1 MFVIVRHG
9 NTFESGTPP
18 RRIGA
23 RTDIPLTAKG
33 LEQAHALGAHFAER
47 NIRFDR
53 ILVSPL
59 TRTQQTAQAIME
71 AQSRPPE
78 PEAAEFLREI
88 DYGPDENALEDEV
101 IARIGMPALAAWE
114 ARAEAP
120 VGWIVYAEER
130 IAAWQSLFA
139 SEETRDQ
146 TLLLVASNGS
156 ARFALMADPG
166 LAEAAENLTSLKLP
180 TGGFGV
186 IARNDTDALI
196 LSEWGARP

>member
-9 NTFESGTPP
+9 NTFESGNPP

-23 RTDIPLTAKG
+23 RTDMPLTRKG
-33 LEQAHALGAHFAER
+33 LEQARALGAHFAARE
-47 NIRFDR
+47 IGFDR

-59 TRTQQTAQAIME
+59 ARTRQTAQAIME
-71 AQSRPPE
+71 AQSTPPE

-101 IARIGMPALAAWE
+101 VARIGRSALAAWE
-114 ARAEAP
+114 VRAEAP
-120 VGWIVYAEER
+120 DGWIVNAEKR
-130 IAAWQSLFA
+130 IAAWRALLE
-139 SEETRDQ
+139 SEETRDRKI
-146 TLLLVASNGS
+146 LLVASNGS

-166 LAEAAENLTSLKLP
+166 LAKAAENLSSLKLP

-186 IARNDTDALI
+186 IARDDNDALI

>member
-33 LEQAHALGAHFAER
+33 MEQARALGTHFVER
-47 NIRFDR
+47 EIRFDR
-53 ILVSPL
+53 ILLSPL
-59 TRTQQTAQAIME
+59 TRTRQTAQAIME
-71 AQSRPPE
+71 AQSTPPE

-88 DYGPDENALEDEV
+88 DYGPDENAPEDEV
-101 IARIGMPALAAWE
+101 VARIGKPALAAWE

-120 VGWIVYAEER
+120 EGWIVNAEKR
-130 IAAWQSLFA
+130 IATWRALFA
-139 SEETRDQ
+139 SEEARDQ
-146 TLLLVASNGS
+146 TILLVASNGS

-186 IARNDTDALI
+186 IARSDTDALM